1 MKLPFLLLL
10 LAAQNLCAGLQRYSE
25 LVVADSSSSS
35 RPHDALRITYLGTN
49 GYQFESGQHVLFV
62 DPYFS
67 RIDLT
72 RVALRSRI
80 QPDLRRI
87 DDAMQ
92 HLKPKVDAIVVTHG
106 HVDHL
111 LDVPVLMKRTGARLL
126 GSRTSGELARRAGA
140 PPALCDTVEPGVVHR
155 IGPWKITAF
164 AAIHDRV
171 FLIGVPFPGE
181 PKGAGPPQTAADWVC
196 GEPLAYLI
204 EAAGQRIF
212 IDSGGTRA
220 ALPPGSIA
228 PVDLAILGAALPD
241 SRARFSEAV
250 QRLRPRYV
258 LPSHQDDFFRSL
270 SAGFVF
276 GPLTD
281 FPRVLRD
288 YQRDR
293 LPGRLVLLDYFEPW
307 TLPQK

>member
-1 MKLPFLLLL
+1 MKLPFLLLIL
-10 LAAQNLCAGLQRYSE
+10 TAQNLCAGLQRYSE

-35 RPHDALRITYLGTN
+35 KPPDALRVTYLGTN
-49 GYQFESGQHVLFV
+49 GYQFELGEHVLLV

-111 LDVPVLMKRTGARLL
+111 LDVPVLMKRTGARLVA
-126 GSRTSGELARRAGA
+126 SRTSVELARRAGA
-140 PPALCDTVEPGVVHR
+140 PPALCENVEPGLARR

-164 AAIHDRV
+164 PAIHDRV

-181 PKGAGPPQTAADWVC
+181 PKGTGPPQTAADWVC
-196 GEPLAYLI
+196 GEPLAYVI

-276 GPLTD
+276 GTLTD

-293 LPGRLVLLDYFEPW
+293 LPSRLILLDYFEPW
-307 TLPQK
+307 TLPRK